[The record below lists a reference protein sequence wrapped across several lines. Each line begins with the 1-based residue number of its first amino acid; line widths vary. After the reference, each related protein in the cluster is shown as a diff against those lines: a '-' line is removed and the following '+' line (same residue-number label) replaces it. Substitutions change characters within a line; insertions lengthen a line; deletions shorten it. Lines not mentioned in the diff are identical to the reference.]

1 MRKKKKSL
9 IYIITDVYII
19 IYRCFFRSVIGLKHV
34 LLHGRETRTRTR
46 TYTRVR
52 ADAYASHEYIRDRDV
67 DVVDV
72 SQRSNPIPGRRP
84 RIISVIG
91 VLAMQLR
98 NIGRLARDDERMRI
112 VYIHVHVHTCMR
124 ARTHPAGRGDRHH
137 TTN

>member
-1 MRKKKKSL
+1 MSIL
-9 IYIITDVYII
+9 LYIDVSFVPSSASNTYCYTDA
-19 IYRCFFRSVIGLKHV
+19 KHGHV
-34 LLHGRETRTRTR
+34 HGA
-46 TYTRVR
+46 YTRVR
-52 ADAYASHEYIRDRDV
+52 ADAYASHEYMRDRDV

-98 NIGRLARDDERMRI
+98 NVGRLARDDERMRI